1 MTACCDP
8 AEYDDVFTSKYA
20 RRLAK
25 SFRASGLDDTAT
37 KMADFVTDQAV
48 EGATVLEIGGGVG
61 GLHVE
66 LLRRGASRATNI
78 ELSTAY
84 EGEAARLL
92 AESGLTDRVSRR
104 NADLVAD
111 PAAAPDADIVVL
123 HRVVCCY
130 PDFPA
135 LLGVA
140 ADHARRMLVFSY
152 PRPRLLTRAETAV
165 ENLGYAVRG
174 RTFRTFV
181 HSPEAMLAVL
191 ADRGLTPVSGARNF
205 RWQYTGTV
213 RVAADS
219 RSDARFVT
227 GMG

>member
-25 SFRASGLDDTAT
+25 SLRSSGLDDTAA
-37 KMADFVTDQAV
+37 KMADFATDQGLD
-48 EGATVLEIGGGVG
+48 GATVLEIGGGVG
-61 GLHVE
+61 GLHME
-66 LLRRGASRATNI
+66 LLRRGASQATNI

-92 AESGLTDRVSRR
+92 AESGLTERVSRR
-104 NADLVAD
+104 NADVVAD
-111 PAAAPDADIVVL
+111 PSAAPSADIVVL

-135 LLGVA
+135 LLGLA
-140 ADHARRMLVFSY
+140 ADRARRALVFSY
-152 PRPRLLTRAETAV
+152 PRPRLLTRTETV
-165 ENLGYAVRG
+165 MENLGYAVRR

-191 ADRGLTPVSGARNF
+191 AEHGHTPVSGGRNF
-205 RWQYTGTV
+205 RWQYTGSV
-213 RVAADS
+213 RVGAE
-219 RSDARFVT
+219 RP
-227 GMG
+227 

>member
-25 SFRASGLDDTAT
+25 SLRASGLDDTAA
-37 KMADFVTDQAV
+37 KMADFATDQGLD
-48 EGATVLEIGGGVG
+48 GATVLEIGGGVG
-61 GLHVE
+61 GLHME
-66 LLRRGASRATNI
+66 LLRRGASQATNI

-92 AESGLTDRVSRR
+92 AETGLADRVSRR
-104 NADLVAD
+104 NADVVAD
-111 PAAAPDADIVVL
+111 SSATPEADIVVL

-135 LLGVA
+135 LLGLA
-140 ADHARRMLVFSY
+140 ADRARRALVFSY
-152 PRPRLLTRAETAV
+152 PRPRLLTRTETV
-165 ENLGYAVRG
+165 MENLGYAVRR

-181 HSPEAMLAVL
+181 HSPEDMLAVL
-191 ADRGLTPVSGARNF
+191 AKHGHAPVSGGRNF
-205 RWQYTGTV
+205 RWQYSGTV
-213 RVAADS
+213 RAGAE
-219 RSDARFVT
+219 RP
-227 GMG
+227 

>member
-25 SFRASGLDDTAT
+25 SLRSSGLDDTAA
-37 KMADFVTDQAV
+37 KMADFATDQGLD
-48 EGATVLEIGGGVG
+48 GATVLEIGGGVG
-61 GLHVE
+61 GLHME
-66 LLRRGASRATNI
+66 LLRRGASQATNI

-92 AESGLTDRVSRR
+92 AESGLTERVSRR
-104 NADLVAD
+104 NADVVAD
-111 PAAAPDADIVVL
+111 PSAAPEADIVVL

-135 LLGVA
+135 LLGLA
-140 ADHARRMLVFSY
+140 ADRARRVLVFSY
-152 PRPRLLTRAETAV
+152 PRPRLLTRTETV
-165 ENLGYAVRG
+165 MENLGYAVR
-174 RTFRTFV
+174 RRSFRTFV
-181 HSPEAMLAVL
+181 HSPDAMLAVL
-191 ADRGLTPVSGARNF
+191 AEHGHTPASGGRNF

-213 RVAADS
+213 RAGAES
-219 RSDARFVT
+219 P
-227 GMG
+227 